1 MAELSTLARP
11 YAKAAFDYAH
21 ENSVIGEWED
31 FLFIA
36 SSVVG
41 DSAFVQMLENPAI
54 TAEQKADM
62 LVSIYDE
69 QATSTEATPLKSLL
83 FSTQSH
89 KTEKQPTDAL
99 PAATA
104 QIKNFVHQL
113 AEQERL
119 SLLPQVYEQFSL
131 LRAQALKQVNAYVTS
146 AYPLSETQRVMIQKR
161 LEESLNASVIIHED
175 VDPSLLAG
183 ATVKIG
189 DKLVDDSVRG
199 KLKQLKTQLTA

>member
-11 YAKAAFDYAH
+11 YAKAAFDYAN

-36 SSVVG
+36 STIVG
-41 DSAFVQMLENPAI
+41 DSAFEQLLDNPGV

-62 LVSIYDE
+62 LISIYNE
-69 QATSTEATPLKSLL
+69 QVTSADATVLKSLL
-83 FSTQSH
+83 YTTQSH
-89 KTEKQPTDAL
+89 KKEGQPTDQL
-99 PAATA
+99 PAATS
-104 QIKNFVHQL
+104 QLKNFVHQL

-119 SLLPQVYEQFSL
+119 SLLPQVYEQYRFYRSK
-131 LRAQALKQVNAYVTS
+131 ALKQVNAYVTS
-146 AYPLSETQRVMIQKR
+146 AFPLDDSQRTMIQKR
-161 LEESLNASVIIHED
+161 LEESLKASVIIHED

-183 ATVKIG
+183 ATIKIG
-189 DKLVDDSVRG
+189 DKLVDDSMRG